1 MSLCLPEHGLH
12 EGLVNYIF
20 FNFIPFCYLYFLNR
34 MCVLF
39 KNDVTSSYMVVII
52 RRT

>member
-1 MSLCLPEHGLH
+1 
-12 EGLVNYIF
+12 
-20 FNFIPFCYLYFLNR
+20 

-52 RRT
+52 RRTWLTRFSRWDWKDDWKWECW